1 MGRCPDLRRRAGPP
15 PRAGRGARSPLRPRG
30 RLERRGGIVFQ
41 GRPASY
47 RRGRSRLGAAPACR
61 VRTASEA
68 DGSIP
73 SHRGFAMRSNRT
85 ALAALLLLS
94 VLAAPAAAQEWAGR
108 GRVRGE
114 VKDDKGKPIAGASI
128 YDRRGVEKIDP
139 ANPGDGPEV
148 RTTDDKGRWTV
159 AGITGGEWFALITK
173 E

>member
-1 MGRCPDLRRRAGPP
+1 MSPSLRT
-15 PRAGRGARSPLRPRG
+15 RG
-30 RLERRGGIVFQ
+30 
-41 GRPASY
+41 
-47 RRGRSRLGAAPACR
+47 
-61 VRTASEA
+61 
-68 DGSIP
+68 
-73 SHRGFAMRSNRT
+73 HAMRSNRT
-85 ALAALLLLS
+85 ALATALLLS

-128 YDRRGVEKIDP
+128 YVRRGVEKIDP

-173 E
+173 EGFQNASGKIQVNEFEIGPPIATQLFPIPQEYLDAQAKAKAMEAVQAAVERGNAALTASDHA